1 MNKSPAYISILAL
14 LLSSQVHLKALLK
27 VLKETHVPTGI
38 INSTFEGMVSLVLA
52 TNQVSFLDNELPLEG
67 RDHTLAMHTIV
78 KCEDMIVVRVL
89 IDNRSTLNVCL
100 MATLKHLKMD
110 MSLIWPSTTIIKA
123 FDGTCREV
131 QGKIELIIEISSR
144 LSIQYAFREA
154 LDIGSRC
161 NRVYSPSETQVN
173 IRELVD
179 HHYG

>member
-14 LLSSQVHLKALLK
+14 LLSSQVHLEALLK

-67 RDHTLAMHTIV
+67 KDHTLAMHTIV

-110 MSLIWPSTTIIKA
+110 MSLIWPSTTITKPLAARVAKCKA
-123 FDGTCREV
+123 
-131 QGKIELIIEISSR
+131 K
-144 LSIQYAFREA
+144 LS
-154 LDIGSRC
+154 
-161 NRVYSPSETQVN
+161 
-173 IRELVD
+173 
-179 HHYG
+179 